1 MSAGYRLTSLA
12 DAHPGMILS
21 DAVCDAQGKVLLA
34 QGVRLSDATLSA
46 LARHGIDSVS
56 VTNLAAT
63 PVRSG
68 DAAQARLDY
77 LFRSNVRDDHDDRA
91 TGQLRR
97 YIEDYRLQREVTP

>member
-46 LARHGIDSVS
+46 LARHGIDSVP
-56 VTNLAAT
+56 VANLAA

-68 DAAQARLDY
+68 DAARARLDY
-77 LFRSNVRDDHDDRA
+77 LFRSNVRDDHDDWA
-91 TGQLRR
+91 TGQLRC